1 MLNPLMEKFLDCT
14 YEKSISKGKYY
25 TVSSPERAS
34 QFGRNPEMFVVAIE
48 RLVHQYPCLLKLLN
62 MTEEENR
69 RERGRSK
76 VGKEVCI

>member
-1 MLNPLMEKFLDCT
+1 
-14 YEKSISKGKYY
+14 
-25 TVSSPERAS
+25 
-34 QFGRNPEMFVVAIE
+34 MFVVAIE

-76 VGKEVCI
+76 VGKEVLMYVTKPGISPLGFDRFILGF

>member
-1 MLNPLMEKFLDCT
+1 M
-14 YEKSISKGKYY
+14 
-25 TVSSPERAS
+25 SSPERAS

-76 VGKEVCI
+76 VGKEVLMQISMLTKAGIFLEYGYDKF

>member
-1 MLNPLMEKFLDCT
+1 M
-14 YEKSISKGKYY
+14 
-25 TVSSPERAS
+25 
-34 QFGRNPEMFVVAIE
+34 VAIE

-76 VGKEVCI
+76 VGKEVCITVYYKAIFLENGFSPLSFDRFILGF